1 MKKELKLSII
11 TINYNNKAG
20 LIKTVESVAHQT
32 YQNYEY
38 IVIDGGST
46 DGSVEYIQ
54 DMQEH
59 FAHWISEPDSGIYNA
74 MNKGIKAAKGQYC
87 MFLNS
92 GDWLCS
98 NSVIQEAIDLYIK
111 EDIVYGNMFKVYPD
125 GTLKCDKGP
134 QRDLLTLGDMYFSTI
149 NHSSSFIKRELF
161 TKFGLYKEEYQ
172 IVSDWAFFLK
182 VIGLE
187 RVKVK
192 YIDLDINYFD
202 MTGISNKQLKKRYKE
217 KETELKKVMPIHL
230 RPDYEKMAIMGQKAR
245 IYDAL
250 KTQFLLWNIIRVYN
264 KLFGRP
270 LW

>member
-1 MKKELKLSII
+1 MLKLSII

-20 LIKTVESVAHQT
+20 LKKTIQSVVEQT
-32 YQNYEY
+32 FTNFEY
-38 IVIDGGST
+38 IVIDGAST
-46 DGSVEYIQ
+46 DGSVDVIEQYADQI
-54 DMQEH
+54 
-59 FAHWISEPDSGIYNA
+59 AHWISEPDSGIYNA

-98 NSVIQEAIDLYIK
+98 KTVIQEAIDLSIK
-111 EDIVYGNMFKVYPD
+111 EDIVYGNMVKVYPD
-125 GTLKCDKGP
+125 GRQLCDKGP
-134 QRDLLTLGDMYFSTI
+134 QRDQLTLGDMYFSTI
-149 NHSSSFIKRELF
+149 NHSSSFIKKELF
-161 TKFGLYKEEYQ
+161 ITFGLYKEEYK

-187 RVKVK
+187 RVNVK

-202 MTGISNKQLKKRYKE
+202 MTGISNTQLKIRYKE
-217 KETELKKVMPIHL
+217 KETELKKVMPNHL
-230 RPDYEKMAIMGQKAR
+230 RPDYEKMAMMSQKAR

-250 KTQFLLWNIIRVYN
+250 RTQFLLWNIIRLYN

>member
-1 MKKELKLSII
+1 MLKLSII

-20 LIKTVESVAHQT
+20 LKKTIQSVVEQT
-32 YQNYEY
+32 FTNFEY
-38 IVIDGGST
+38 IVIDGAST
-46 DGSVEYIQ
+46 DGSVDVIEQYADQI
-54 DMQEH
+54 
-59 FAHWISEPDSGIYNA
+59 AHWISEPDSGIYNA

-98 NSVIQEAIDLYIK
+98 QTVIQEAIDLSIK
-111 EDIVYGNMFKVYPD
+111 EDIVYGNMVKVYPD
-125 GTLKCDKGP
+125 GRLLCDKGP
-134 QRDLLTLGDMYFSTI
+134 QRDQLTLGDMYFSTI
-149 NHSSSFIKRELF
+149 NHSSSFIKKELF
-161 TKFGLYKEEYQ
+161 ITFGLYKEEYK

-187 RVKVK
+187 RVNVK

-202 MTGISNKQLKKRYKE
+202 MTGISNTQLKIRYKE
-217 KETELKKVMPIHL
+217 KETELKKVMPSHL
-230 RPDYEKMAIMGQKAR
+230 RPDYEKMAMMSQKAR

-250 KTQFLLWNIIRVYN
+250 RTQFLLWNIIRLYN